1 MTQNIVTMFNKLCYI
16 IGGLRPVDVRRLNLE
31 DSDTTIIQQLKLKN
45 RFVEPL
51 SVEDQKLKELAYKK
65 NSKNKGFQ
73 VGALVLKTM
82 VHTGRI
88 GVPEKGASIKVC
100 DST

>member
-1 MTQNIVTMFNKLCYI
+1 MMFNKLSYI
-16 IGGLRPVDVRRLNLE
+16 IGGLRPVDVKTQ

-51 SVEDQKLKELAYKK
+51 SVENQKLKELAYKK

-73 VGALVLKTM
+73 VGALVLKAM

-100 DST
+100 DIT